1 MWAIVLEQTEAESL
15 QYKLRI
21 KSSKYACT
29 SEVDG
34 LSKAVNNELERRG
47 YYAPQFLD
55 IFSGNPFQE
64 DRKAIYATGTATFV
78 SGNQPLDTD
87 EEAPDNAHRI
97 KKNPYYVLVSPLE
110 RKQQILMDIVARD
123 SQGT

>member
-47 YYAPQFLD
+47 YYVPQFLD
-55 IFSGNPFQE
+55 IYKQSPFDVSKVNE
-64 DRKAIYATGTATFV
+64 KSYDDRYNFLTGADLL
-78 SGNQPLDTD
+78 SNRDKID
-87 EEAPDNAHRI
+87 ELGREGT
-97 KKNPYYVLVSPLE
+97 YYVLVSPLE
-110 RKQQILMDIVARD
+110 RKQQQPMDIVARD

>member
-1 MWAIVLEQTEAESL
+1 MWAIVFDRKEEEPNTYNLSLKNSQYPCQTEL
-15 QYKLRI
+15 
-21 KSSKYACT
+21 
-29 SEVDG
+29 DD